1 MKILRFR
8 NNQLKNLGEG
18 RLVPKTALTL
28 KEDVD
33 ANIGTASGIQQA
45 QMKARQLMNQS
56 PSVNSASADAGHLD
70 NQTDSNSGEGMKLEL
85 PVNANGK
92 QLAQAQHMVQD
103 QSNDDMQVTFTKPQI
118 NGQIQGEGTNES
130 VKAKKLVEMRNN
142 SIPFTKKELN
152 VFLSTL

>member
-70 NQTDSNSGEGMKLEL
+70 NQTDSNSGDGMKLEL

>member
-8 NNQLKNLGEG
+8 NNQLKSLGEG
-18 RLVPKTALTL
+18 RLIPKTALTL

-33 ANIGTASGIQQA
+33 ANIGAANGIQQA
-45 QMKARQLMNQS
+45 QMKARQLMNQN
-56 PSVNSASADAGHLD
+56 PSVNSASADAGHID

-92 QLAQAQHMVQD
+92 QLAQAQHMVQN

-118 NGQIQGEGTNES
+118 NGHIQGQSATES

-142 SIPFTKKELN
+142 SIPFTKKELKE
-152 VFLSTL
+152 FLYSL